1 MIYSC
6 LRQFFLLQTFRQT
19 SPNPAISMYWLY
31 ITYVQAFFLFPVW
44 RTRDIFIFGINCC
57 MSIKWHMSLALSV
70 LEIGLTVSFN
80 SAFSAFNRALQ
91 SILTPLYNYL
101 SESVQYIPT
110 YCARKAFLSLYHLS
124 KIDGNLVGQKAVISP
139 FCNIWNIL

>member
-1 MIYSC
+1 
-6 LRQFFLLQTFRQT
+6 
-19 SPNPAISMYWLY
+19 
-31 ITYVQAFFLFPVW
+31 
-44 RTRDIFIFGINCC
+44 
-57 MSIKWHMSLALSV
+57 MSLALSV